1 MLQRAVA
8 NPGQDIH
15 TDSELLRE
23 AFALYLLNTITQETS
38 SGGNTTTIQA
48 SETKRSEKYYG
59 ILPRARGYHNGF
71 SGEIVDA
78 ASYAIPWY
86 LIERYIWPQIEH
98 YSNFNHHSISTA
110 KPQHARKRMP
120 QANCKAI
127 PKEALRA
134 AAVIRSAYFGTG
146 LFASFAALSTLGVD
160 YRTWS
165 ADYWPGEEK
174 KLDPQLE
181 KYATRATVLGTAVGS
196 AAAFGISSVPKVQSR
211 LASDSKGITPRV
223 MPLKRL
229 PFSLGIGCVVGFFFD
244 FAGHILYHSRL

>member
-1 MLQRAVA
+1 M
-8 NPGQDIH
+8 
-15 TDSELLRE
+15 TSEGRSS
-23 AFALYLLNTITQETS
+23 ATI
-38 SGGNTTTIQA
+38 SGGNTAIIEA
-48 SETKRSEKYYG
+48 GETKRSEKYYG

-98 YSNFNHHSISTA
+98 DSGFNQHSISTA
-110 KPQHARKRMP
+110 KPQHARKRLP
-120 QANCKAI
+120 HANCKAI
-127 PKEALRA
+127 PMEALR

-146 LFASFAALSTLGVD
+146 LFASFAALSTIGID

-165 ADYWPGEEK
+165 ADYWLGEEK
-174 KLDPQLE
+174 KLNPQLE
-181 KYATRATVLGTAVGS
+181 KYAARATVLGTAVGS
-196 AAAFGISSVPKVQSR
+196 AATFRISSVPKVQSR

-229 PFSLGIGCVVGFFFD
+229 PFSLGIGCVIGFFFD
-244 FAGHILYHSRL
+244 FAGHSLYHSRH